1 MLIRATDLSKTY
13 GANTILSGVSFVL
26 NPGERA
32 GLVGANGAGK
42 TTLLRILLGQESPD
56 TGNVQ
61 IVPSVEIGYLPQS
74 MTAHA
79 DETVEDV
86 IRAAVGELRRLEA
99 RMRALEAAM
108 TTATARAERAEN
120 TDGESDDALAALLDE
135 YGALATRFQDRG
147 GYELDHR
154 LDAVLAGLRLSYL
167 PRDRAVRSL
176 SGGEQARVG
185 LAALLLR
192 APDVLLLDEPTN
204 HLDAATLA
212 WLESYLAGYGGA
224 ILAVSHDRWFLNH
237 TINRIFE
244 LDDRTH
250 QLRRYEGDYEAYAA
264 AKAAERS
271 KWEEDYARQ
280 QEEIAELR
288 QRIKVA
294 AHRVAHHRAPT
305 DNDKFLYNFKGA
317 NVDRAVARN
326 VRAAEERLARIET
339 DPVEKPPKPMRFQPS
354 FRGEQVQSRQALVLA
369 GVTKS
374 LGGRTLL
381 CDADLVA
388 GPGAR
393 ILLTGPN
400 GAGKTTLLRILLG
413 QESPDA
419 GEVRR
424 APGVRV
430 GYLPQEPASADPH
443 QTVLEAYRAGLVG
456 PEGTIVASI
465 LGNGLFRL
473 DDLDKPVG
481 ALSLGQRRK
490 LEIARMVAERPNA
503 LVLDEPTNYLSL
515 DVLDA
520 FEAAVLAFPGPVI
533 AVSHDRWFIQR
544 FGGALW
550 SLEDGRLQR
559 RDA

>member
-1 MLIRATDLSKTY
+1 MLIRATDLTKTY
-13 GANTILSGVSFVL
+13 GANTVLSGVSFVL

-42 TTLLRILLGQESPD
+42 TTLLRILLGQETPD
-56 TGNVQ
+56 AGNVQ
-61 IVPSVEIGYLPQS
+61 VAPAVEVGYLPQS
-74 MTAHA
+74 MTARA
-79 DETVEDV
+79 DETIEDV

-108 TTATARAERAEN
+108 TAATAATEGR
-120 TDGESDDALAALLDE
+120 TDDTLAALLDE
-135 YGALATRFQDRG
+135 YGTLATRFQDRG

-167 PRDRAVRSL
+167 PRDRAVRTL
-176 SGGEQARVG
+176 SGGELARIG

-204 HLDAATLA
+204 HLDVATLD

-237 TINRIFE
+237 TVNRIFE
-244 LDDRTH
+244 MDDRTH
-250 QLRRYEGDYEAYAA
+250 QLRRYEGDYDAYAA
-264 AKAAERS
+264 AKTAERA

-280 QEEIAELR
+280 QEEITELR

-326 VRAAEERLARIET
+326 VRAAEERLARIEA
-339 DPVEKPPKPMRFQPS
+339 DPIEKPPKPMRFQPS
-354 FRGEQVQSRQALVLA
+354 FHGEQVQQVQSRQALALA
-369 GVTKS
+369 GVTKA

-413 QESPDA
+413 LEAPDA
-419 GEVRR
+419 GDVRR

-430 GYLPQEPASADPH
+430 GYLPQEPASANPD
-443 QTVLEAYRAGLVG
+443 QTVLETYRAGLVG
-456 PEGTIVASI
+456 PEGTLVASI

-473 DDLDKPVG
+473 DDLEKPVG

-490 LEIARMVAERPNA
+490 LEIARMVAERPNV

-515 DVLDA
+515 DVLEA

-544 FGGALW
+544 FGGELW
-550 SLEDGRLQR
+550 SLADGRLRR

>member
-1 MLIRATDLSKTY
+1 MLIRATNLSKTY
-13 GANTILSGVSFVL
+13 GAATVLSGISLVL

-42 TTLLRILLGQESPD
+42 TTLLRILLGQETPD

-61 IVPSVEIGYLPQS
+61 IAPSVEIGYLPQS
-74 MTAHA
+74 MAAQA
-79 DETVEDV
+79 DETIEDV
-86 IRAAVGELRRLEA
+86 IREAVGELRRLEA
-99 RMRALEAAM
+99 RMRALEDAM
-108 TTATARAERAEN
+108 TIATAR
-120 TDGESDDALAALLDE
+120 TDGESTDALAALLDE

-147 GYELDHR
+147 GYALDHR

-176 SGGEQARVG
+176 SGGEQARIG

-204 HLDAATLA
+204 HLDAATLG

-237 TINRIFE
+237 TVNRIFE
-244 LDDRTH
+244 MDDRTH
-250 QLRRYEGDYEAYAA
+250 QLRRYEGDYDAYAA
-264 AKAAERS
+264 AKTAERAR
-271 KWEEDYARQ
+271 WEEDYARQ
-280 QEEIAELR
+280 QEEITELR

-326 VRAAEERLARIET
+326 VRAAEERLARIEA
-339 DPVEKPPKPMRFQPS
+339 DPIEKPPKPMRFQPS
-354 FRGEQVQSRQALVLA
+354 FRGEQVQQVQSHQALALA

-374 LGGRTLL
+374 LGGRALL
-381 CDADLVA
+381 RDADLAA

-413 QESPDA
+413 LEAPDA
-419 GEVRR
+419 GDVRH

-430 GYLPQEPASADPH
+430 GYLPQEPASADPD

-456 PEGTIVASI
+456 PEGTMVASI

-473 DDLDKPVG
+473 DDLEKPVG

-490 LEIARMVAERPNA
+490 LEIARMVAARPNA

-515 DVLDA
+515 DVLEA
-520 FEAAVLAFPGPVI
+520 FEAAVLAFPGPVL

-544 FGGALW
+544 FGGELW
-550 SLEDGRLQR
+550 SLADGRLR
-559 RDA
+559 RNA

>member
-1 MLIRATDLSKTY
+1 MLIRATNLSKTY
-13 GANTILSGVSFVL
+13 GAATVLSGISLVL

-42 TTLLRILLGQESPD
+42 TTLLRILLGQETPD

-61 IVPSVEIGYLPQS
+61 IAPSVEIGYLPQS
-74 MTAHA
+74 MAAQA
-79 DETVEDV
+79 DETIEDV
-86 IRAAVGELRRLEA
+86 IREAVGELRRLEA
-99 RMRALEAAM
+99 RMRALEDAM
-108 TTATARAERAEN
+108 TIATAR
-120 TDGESDDALAALLDE
+120 TDGESTDALAALLDE

-147 GYELDHR
+147 GYALDHR

-167 PRDRAVRSL
+167 PRDRPVRTL
-176 SGGEQARVG
+176 SGGEQARIG

-204 HLDAATLA
+204 HLDAATLG

-237 TINRIFE
+237 TVNRIFE
-244 LDDRTH
+244 MDDRTH
-250 QLRRYEGDYEAYAA
+250 QLRRYEGDYDAYAA
-264 AKAAERS
+264 AKTAERAR
-271 KWEEDYARQ
+271 WEEDYARQ
-280 QEEIAELR
+280 QEEITELR

-326 VRAAEERLARIET
+326 VRAAEERLARIEA
-339 DPVEKPPKPMRFQPS
+339 DPIEKPPKPMRFQPS
-354 FRGEQVQSRQALVLA
+354 FRGEQVQQVQSHQALALA

-374 LGGRTLL
+374 LGGRALL
-381 CDADLVA
+381 RDADLAA

-413 QESPDA
+413 LEAPDA
-419 GEVRR
+419 GDVRH

-430 GYLPQEPASADPH
+430 GYLPQEPASADPD

-456 PEGTIVASI
+456 PEGTMVASI

-473 DDLDKPVG
+473 DDLEKPVG

-490 LEIARMVAERPNA
+490 LEIARMVAARPNA

-515 DVLDA
+515 DVLEA
-520 FEAAVLAFPGPVI
+520 FEAAVLAFPGPVL

-544 FGGALW
+544 FGGELW
-550 SLEDGRLQR
+550 SLADGRLR
-559 RDA
+559 RNA